1 MSIQQTLQNEIED
14 SKRWLDREKV
24 DSTYKRDLQK
34 RIELI
39 NWVLEKMNSSDIP
52 ICDTIE
58 SRMNETILKI
68 NQTHDILEA
77 DELHS
82 DLRILDW
89 ILYNVCSNE
98 IDLEIKN
105 KGLMMIY
112 WIEILT
118 IYREEKRTLRKD
130 IVGVL

>member
-105 KGLMMIY
+105 KGFMMIY
-112 WIEILT
+112 WIEILI